1 MCVGADGNLSLKL
14 SKIKKLLEGL
24 EISATQKNFVL
35 LAKELRANYS
45 VKLLDQ
51 LDMEQYVELEDVI
64 KN

>member
-1 MCVGADGNLSLKL
+1 LCVGADGNLSLKL